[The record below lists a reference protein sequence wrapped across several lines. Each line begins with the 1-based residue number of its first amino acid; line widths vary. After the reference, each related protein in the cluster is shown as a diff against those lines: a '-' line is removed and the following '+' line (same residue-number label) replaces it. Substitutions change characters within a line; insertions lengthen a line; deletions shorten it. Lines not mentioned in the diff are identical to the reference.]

1 MANAILAIGLASLA
15 TPVAAHIVKQVGPYT
30 VALGWVHEPTYVGQL
45 NAVQVV
51 IKDARGNP
59 VSDLSADDLKVV
71 VSTAGQQ
78 SDPMAL
84 APTFDEDTG
93 LGIPGDYEAP
103 LIPTSPGD
111 YTFHVTGTIHSTKID
126 ETATSSDTTF
136 VAAVDPGPIQYGPS
150 EIEAPEDGHGDGTT
164 QPQPPA
170 PRRID
175 GKRPGQ
181 PAPAKPAPKSEVKPP
196 EAPKSQ
202 TETKPAGDK
211 QSSVKGKARP
221 GTAQLASNPADR
233 AGEGLP
239 TGKAKK
245 PRPGS
250 KLAKAVAPKAPAKD
264 SGAEPQSEARKPGV
278 PGKAL
283 PQQRTHA
290 LRDLAPTTP
299 ATAPAPAQKD
309 GR

>member
-1 MANAILAIGLASLA
+1 MHRPARAMANAILAIGLASLA

-136 VAAVDPGPIQYGPS
+136 DAAVDPGPIQFPGKL
-150 EIEAPEDGHGDGTT
+150 
-164 QPQPPA
+164 PQVSDIA
-170 PRRID
+170 TRLERVD
-175 GKRPGQ
+175 SRVQ
-181 PAPAKPAPKSEVKPP
+181 
-196 EAPKSQ
+196 
-202 TETKPAGDK
+202 
-211 QSSVKGKARP
+211 
-221 GTAQLASNPADR
+221 AQLTAADAAKSFAQGALV
-233 AGEGLP
+233 AGVAVGGVGLLI
-239 TGKAKK
+239 GLVALAMAIMARR
-245 PRPGS
+245 PR
-250 KLAKAVAPKAPAKD
+250 
-264 SGAEPQSEARKPGV
+264 
-278 PGKAL
+278 
-283 PQQRTHA
+283 
-290 LRDLAPTTP
+290 TT
-299 ATAPAPAQKD
+299 
-309 GR
+309 